1 VFTFR
6 KFTQPRDTIWASLA
20 PLKPEMPEEV
30 AEKIR
35 KGKVKA
41 ARERVREK
49 RQRSLIKRD
58 RSAQDHW

>member
-1 VFTFR
+1 
-6 KFTQPRDTIWASLA
+6 
-20 PLKPEMPEEV
+20 MPEEV